1 MGHLR
6 RHLLASIDVNKMKGQ
21 RLSREGKG
29 HDCNLQKIYNR
40 NSVLALNGAQI
51 SPHRHFVA
59 AR

>member
-6 RHLLASIDVNKMKGQ
+6 RRLLASIDVNKMKGQ
-21 RLSREGKG
+21 RRSREEKG
-29 HDCNLQKIYNR
+29 HDCNLQENCNR

-51 SPHRHFVA
+51 SPHRHFVP